1 MSDKLLGSDINPK
14 ATVQAKTDMSEN
26 YELSDGFN
34 PFDYI
39 ERPKPENLEVSVG
52 DALKAATTSGLR
64 SVQGIFEIPNQ
75 INHSS
80 TEKAYMQRVPEEL
93 RAKAKP
99 TPFEDKRKSLSNIAV
114 DKLGEWAD
122 SVQDTMSSDAQKA
135 MHTPFYRDGEVSS
148 DPAVWGIQFANLVG
162 YMAPTVAT
170 MIATRKVPIDSLA
183 PNIKSLMLR
192 SGVSAEM
199 AEKALPHTLNAIKN
213 APALGVGV
221 ASDVGSQGVQAREML
236 LNASHEQLMQS
247 PTYIQAFRDIHADP
261 ENAGLS
267 NEQKFELAKER
278 VSNIASQDTMTDPKT
293 IAASVLATGFGDV
306 ALSRAVLSGTAKSAG
321 GLRGAATGFLKGGTK
336 EGGLEFGQEYTT
348 QRVSNEISNKHAGT
362 NLDLDSGAMDAGIN
376 GLIGGFAMGG
386 GMGAAGGLRSAQPT
400 NQDMPEHNEVSVDQN
415 AVDVSAT
422 ADLENEQQAE
432 SKPSSR
438 DQSRVQWGYTKEEA
452 IDDLDAPAYLREEL
466 RNQEG
471 PQPQHEASIDPNDL
485 DTPAYMRQG
494 KTINTDPNAAE
505 QQQQTD
511 NLPAVS
517 DIKGEWIGADEQQDQ
532 PQAEQPASIGYQQQP
547 RLKGENIIYGDAP
560 VRKPVDDHMEQ
571 QTSAPQ
577 FNNGEQVKGSVFMP
591 REQSTELQPVGDV
604 KPQVVIDGEYYTVE
618 RNGAGT
624 QLVPSDARPSVI
636 YGRDTRPE
644 QDTTIYDKQVGYPQF
659 ENGISKNK
667 LRQLKYLANR
677 ISEKIPLAMQKL
689 KGAARFTR
697 PEYRTRL
704 VSLADE
710 ATSLG
715 NSKTI
720 NTQIDSISDAITKLG
735 GISRTI
741 AESEGLDP
749 AAFKR
754 NRLFPATS
762 GRSFDDLAES
772 LNEYGYTNRSG
783 GQLTAND
790 VLDLVDGEV
799 NSGERHF
806 SAQSDMLSETE
817 QGSALVD
824 LVREYGAERVQAA
837 IGKALTG
844 GRLGDRQAEIV
855 NEAMDV
861 IETGRIEQA
870 GGIEYRRAEREARR
884 DARIAKRKQ
893 QMDDAVMDLDFPS
906 WVTDEVTAQT
916 ESEYNETIEAVLNTA
931 VDHATAANPVAAEA
945 LLDQYEAGQI
955 TTASLIEQL
964 GALDYADQQ
973 KLRDVEKFKP
983 ATEGADY
990 SSDASGIGEGQA
1002 NSSEVNR
1009 GGNRS
1014 DGVSAEQS
1022 TEQSVG
1028 RVPKNSARSYRQN
1041 EGAEVGNDIAVAL
1054 EQTAKPT
1061 GIDTRSQLSSID
1073 FASLRK
1079 EIRRLGED
1087 PEWSVPGR
1095 TDHFNNR
1102 LGQAEDMASGR
1113 SPVNQEIADWAIKL
1127 DSDFKQEQQIE
1138 ADRKANQQ
1146 QVLAEQQRQHE
1157 EKQQQ
1162 EKQTRQE
1169 QLSKGNS
1176 DNEREQAYLDTLEEP
1191 SNYDKASYATWI
1203 AKRSKE
1209 YKQAS
1214 GISGDIGQSDG
1225 FTAFIRDYADNNL
1238 ASRLQPSQSGTT
1250 TSNTTLLPK
1259 DFDQQNTKDLK
1270 SGAYPLGYHNAITR
1284 GIYHDGI
1291 TQANYLQAL
1300 NTLIANKDDVIQR
1313 LNKYTVPV
1321 LRNIVGGWHVADMKK
1336 PQLVQAAWKR
1346 LLETYNFNA
1355 GDVTTE
1361 TVDMSYFSLSAEEKA
1376 KIAADKETAMVEQ
1389 LRQTTQA
1396 DLDAYLAKRNEQK
1409 AEREAEKKA
1418 EEEVLENPVTLQDYR
1433 KLVSKK
1439 GIGALTPEQR
1449 ATFDQLVTDEELTK
1463 RKANEEKQAVKRGFD
1478 TDDELDVNPI
1488 EKGTH
1493 GKTGEP
1499 IFNVSLKTRLGTD
1512 KFKEA
1517 ASFAR
1522 SLKGGYWRGNFFF
1535 NSEADAQTFINW
1547 LKGDDVDL
1555 SANKADKQAE
1565 KTMNSTE
1572 RMEAL
1577 ADRLEESANEV
1588 YNRDRKE
1595 NTSKRMREADHARQ
1609 QADKDIA
1616 TAKTFRAIAKGIK
1629 DGSIKYLSKLT
1640 AKTQLEMLQS
1650 LINQARWRAITSDTE
1665 HLVYMDQMGHKHW
1678 KKDAPIAEKVALV
1691 KYPFSEINRE
1701 NLITIANKMVETK
1714 GFVMLGKRILK
1725 KERQKTDRMTQLNI
1739 DSADTRKIIAFAK
1752 ANDMLGDLADNF
1764 NRLQKLGITTPA
1776 MLRTALIELDS
1787 VTQQGVE
1794 QNANN
1799 AKLAGME
1806 RNLKRKVITN
1816 RNAFVDFFP
1825 TPATIA
1831 TDIVEL
1837 ASIEQGMSVLE
1848 PSAGH
1853 GMLADAALNAG
1864 GDVQTVEMAGDLIDI
1879 LEAKGHKVDGGDF
1892 MEYQPN
1898 KMYDRIVMNPPFSN
1912 DMDIDHVQ
1920 RAYEMLKPG
1929 GRMVAI
1935 VSSMAGNRQNKKNKA
1950 FREWLDDLAAEE
1962 QMLPDDAFKAS
1973 LNPTSV
1979 RTKTLVI
1986 EKPAQGSTKQLESD
2000 LIKALLN
2007 NTKSKQLENRVAE
2020 LVDRIKEAGGNWQAV
2035 QASLTM
2041 AGSES
2046 DIKNGI
2052 SLAAATLKSAG
2063 QTLFS
2068 RESISPKGNAK
2079 GMPLKQAELA
2089 VKSWLRQ
2096 YKGGAM
2102 VNVKAVQTQAEAEQ
2116 ILGVSL
2122 DGYKVNA
2129 FYNEVDA
2136 TVVVVADNIAST
2148 KELRQKL
2155 RHEILVH
2162 HGLRAVTGDAEY
2174 KRVLMTVY
2182 TGLESRFLKDLIKQV
2197 ETDYSR
2203 GNLNNFVEE
2212 VLAHV
2217 AEQDRNQV
2225 QKWFDRVVASIAQA
2239 LRKVGLLAP
2248 SDITK
2253 AELRNIVE
2261 TLSDRIK
2268 SVNEWSPDNTPPPS
2282 GNGVKGHLSRTKF
2295 SRTANNSDTS
2305 AFQNAVD
2312 QARAKLAARM
2322 SGPIADTTDGG
2333 FDVPTDNIKSTIAR
2347 KLADKFQVLKELQ
2360 KNIAKSGGNIN
2371 EDNDAYLAEELF
2383 HGKAE
2388 NDLRIMKDTFIKP
2401 LADKMA
2407 QHDIS
2412 QAQLDEYLIAR
2423 HAQERNA
2430 HIASIN
2436 PKFPDGGS
2444 GMKNADAQAKLSEIK
2459 NSGKQQKYDEL
2470 AHIVD
2475 AMIAKQRDVLRD
2487 SGLETDEM
2495 IDTWQSHYKHYV
2507 PLKGLAKDESSL
2519 PRTGKGFSIG
2529 GKEAKNAMGR
2539 KSMAESPSG
2548 HAILDLSEKLIRA
2561 RKNEVGNA
2569 LLQLVQ
2575 DNPSNDYWQ
2584 VFTNENPDTAP
2595 QIVER
2600 KNPLTGEKEK
2610 IVEDRPVPMSML
2622 QDFYFPTKKNGK
2634 VYYIKLHDKRLMQA
2648 MRNMGPDT
2656 SNGIIRFMAGFNRI
2670 LASVNTSYN
2679 PEFVVGNFARDI
2691 QTAIL
2696 NLSAEQTRD
2705 DGKIKGEAIARNVV
2719 LDTFNGNV
2727 VRAIHS
2733 SLRGKQHSNPQVQE
2747 WQRHFEEFMEVGGKT
2762 GWFDMKD
2769 VEGQAKELDRMVA
2782 MANGSITGKA
2792 YKAFENVT
2800 GFIENI
2806 NGSIENAVRLSAYVN
2821 ARRAGISKKKA
2832 ASLAKNMTVN
2842 FNRRGEVGTTLNAM
2856 YMFANASIQGSAN
2869 FVRTMGSLN
2878 GDGKLK
2884 WQNLNTAQKIAIGV
2898 VAGSFALAFANRS
2911 AAGEDDDGVNWF
2923 DKVPSYVKERNFV
2936 IMKSLL
2942 GGKADGSY
2950 WSIPMPY
2957 GYNIF
2962 SVAGS
2967 GIEAAV
2973 NSDNVT
2979 PAQVA
2984 GNMALATLGAFSP
2997 IGMSSSDTVSGTVL
3011 KNALPT
3017 LGKPFFEV
3025 STNENFFGG
3034 QIYKEN
3040 MPFGTQL
3047 PDSSLSKLSTSEHYK
3062 AIASWL
3068 NEATGG
3074 SAYRS
3079 GAIDISPDVMQYITG
3094 FFGGAAL
3101 RFADVKV
3108 PGLVQRIAGDEVE
3121 DSKVAFLSRISGR
3134 VMPYADQSSFYNR
3147 RDELMQIKDEIKT
3160 INGSDR
3166 SAYMKDYGYKL
3177 RLLPML
3183 KMTEKQLKAL
3193 RKRRNAIYALDM
3205 PRAQK
3210 ELRLKSIE
3218 RQMKKVIDRFN
3229 HRYEHL
3235 QERD

>member
-1 MSDKLLGSDINPK
+1 M
-14 ATVQAKTDMSEN
+14 
-26 YELSDGFN
+26 
-34 PFDYI
+34 
-39 ERPKPENLEVSVG
+39 R
-52 DALKAATTSGLR
+52 
-64 SVQGIFEIPNQ
+64 
-75 INHSS
+75 
-80 TEKAYMQRVPEEL
+80 
-93 RAKAKP
+93 
-99 TPFEDKRKSLSNIAV
+99 
-114 DKLGEWAD
+114 
-122 SVQDTMSSDAQKA
+122 
-135 MHTPFYRDGEVSS
+135 
-148 DPAVWGIQFANLVG
+148 
-162 YMAPTVAT
+162 
-170 MIATRKVPIDSLA
+170 
-183 PNIKSLMLR
+183 
-192 SGVSAEM
+192 
-199 AEKALPHTLNAIKN
+199 
-213 APALGVGV
+213 
-221 ASDVGSQGVQAREML
+221 
-236 LNASHEQLMQS
+236 
-247 PTYIQAFRDIHADP
+247 
-261 ENAGLS
+261 AGL
-267 NEQKFELAKER
+267 EKGKRTHQKLIE
-278 VSNIASQDTMTDPKT
+278 
-293 IAASVLATGFGDV
+293 
-306 ALSRAVLSGTAKSAG
+306 
-321 GLRGAATGFLKGGTK
+321 
-336 EGGLEFGQEYTT
+336 
-348 QRVSNEISNKHAGT
+348 
-362 NLDLDSGAMDAGIN
+362 AGI
-376 GLIGGFAMGG
+376 
-386 GMGAAGGLRSAQPT
+386 
-400 NQDMPEHNEVSVDQN
+400 E
-415 AVDVSAT
+415 
-422 ADLENEQQAE
+422 
-432 SKPSSR
+432 
-438 DQSRVQWGYTKEEA
+438 
-452 IDDLDAPAYLREEL
+452 
-466 RNQEG
+466 
-471 PQPQHEASIDPNDL
+471 
-485 DTPAYMRQG
+485 
-494 KTINTDPNAAE
+494 
-505 QQQQTD
+505 
-511 NLPAVS
+511 
-517 DIKGEWIGADEQQDQ
+517 
-532 PQAEQPASIGYQQQP
+532 
-547 RLKGENIIYGDAP
+547 
-560 VRKPVDDHMEQ
+560 
-571 QTSAPQ
+571 
-577 FNNGEQVKGSVFMP
+577 
-591 REQSTELQPVGDV
+591 
-604 KPQVVIDGEYYTVE
+604 
-618 RNGAGT
+618 
-624 QLVPSDARPSVI
+624 
-636 YGRDTRPE
+636 
-644 QDTTIYDKQVGYPQF
+644 
-659 ENGISKNK
+659 
-667 LRQLKYLANR
+667 
-677 ISEKIPLAMQKL
+677 
-689 KGAARFTR
+689 
-697 PEYRTRL
+697 
-704 VSLADE
+704 
-710 ATSLG
+710 
-715 NSKTI
+715 
-720 NTQIDSISDAITKLG
+720 
-735 GISRTI
+735 
-741 AESEGLDP
+741 
-749 AAFKR
+749 
-754 NRLFPATS
+754 
-762 GRSFDDLAES
+762 
-772 LNEYGYTNRSG
+772 
-783 GQLTAND
+783 
-790 VLDLVDGEV
+790 
-799 NSGERHF
+799 
-806 SAQSDMLSETE
+806 
-817 QGSALVD
+817 
-824 LVREYGAERVQAA
+824 
-837 IGKALTG
+837 
-844 GRLGDRQAEIV
+844 
-855 NEAMDV
+855 
-861 IETGRIEQA
+861 
-870 GGIEYRRAEREARR
+870 
-884 DARIAKRKQ
+884 
-893 QMDDAVMDLDFPS
+893 
-906 WVTDEVTAQT
+906 
-916 ESEYNETIEAVLNTA
+916 
-931 VDHATAANPVAAEA
+931 
-945 LLDQYEAGQI
+945 
-955 TTASLIEQL
+955 
-964 GALDYADQQ
+964 
-973 KLRDVEKFKP
+973 
-983 ATEGADY
+983 
-990 SSDASGIGEGQA
+990 
-1002 NSSEVNR
+1002 
-1009 GGNRS
+1009 S
-1014 DGVSAEQS
+1014 DGVSAEQP

-1028 RVPKNSARSYRQN
+1028 RVSENSASSDRQD
-1041 EGAEVGNDIAVAL
+1041 ESTEVDSDIAIAV
-1054 EQTAKPT
+1054 EQTVSPANT
-1061 GIDTRSQLSSID
+1061 EIQEQLSAID

-1079 EIRRLGED
+1079 EVRRLNED

-1095 TDHFNNR
+1095 ADHFNKR
-1102 LGQAEDMASGR
+1102 LNQAEEMAAGR
-1113 SPVNQEIADWAIKL
+1113 SPVDQEIAGWAINFNRTL
-1127 DSDFKQEQQIE
+1127 KQERQAE
-1138 ADRKANQQ
+1138 VDRQASNQKA
-1146 QVLAEQQRQHE
+1146 LTDQQRQRD

-1169 QLSKGNS
+1169 QLSKGKS
-1176 DNEREQAYLDTLEEP
+1176 DNEREQAYLDTLENP
-1191 SNYDKASYATWI
+1191 STYDKAGYGAWI

-1225 FTAFIRDYADNNL
+1225 FTTFIRDYADNNL
-1238 ASRLQPSQSGTT
+1238 ASRLQSSKPVTT
-1250 TSNTTLLPK
+1250 KSETTLQPQ

-1270 SGAYPLGYHNAITR
+1270 SGAYPLDYHNAITR

-1291 TQANYLQAL
+1291 TKADYLQAL
-1300 NTLIANKDDVIQR
+1300 NTLIANKDEVIQR

-1321 LRNIVGGWHVADMKK
+1321 LRNIVGGWHAVDMKK
-1336 PQLVQAAWKR
+1336 PELLQAAWKR

-1361 TVDMSYFSLSAEEKA
+1361 TLDMSYFSLSAEEKA

-1409 AEREAEKKA
+1409 AEREAEQKA
-1418 EEEVLENPVTLQDYR
+1418 EEEALENPVTLQDYR

-1439 GIGALTPEQR
+1439 GIDTLTPEQR
-1449 ATFDQLVTDEELTK
+1449 ATFDQLVTDEELAK
-1463 RKANEEKQAVKRGFD
+1463 RKADEEKQAVKQGFD
-1478 TDDELDVNPI
+1478 TDDELDINPI

-1535 NSEADAQTFINW
+1535 NSETDAQTFINW

-1565 KTMNSTE
+1565 KTMSSTE

-1787 VTQQGVE
+1787 VTQQGVV
-1794 QNANN
+1794 QDANN

-1825 TPATIA
+1825 TPESIA

-1837 ASIEQGMSVLE
+1837 ANIEQGMSVLE

-1864 GDVQTVEMAGDLIDI
+1864 GDVQTVEMAGDLVDI
-1879 LEAKGHKVDGGDF
+1879 LEAKGHKVEGGDF

-1898 KMYDRIVMNPPFSN
+1898 QMYDRILMNPPFSN

-1920 RAYEMLKPG
+1920 HAYDMLKPG

-1962 QMLPDDAFKAS
+1962 QLLPDDAFKAS

-2000 LIKALLN
+2000 LIDALLN
-2007 NTKSKQLENRVAE
+2007 NTKSKQLDNRVAE
-2020 LVDRIKEAGGNWQAV
+2020 LVDRIKEVGGNWQAV
-2035 QASLTM
+2035 QDNLTNID
-2041 AGSES
+2041 SES
-2046 DIKNGI
+2046 RINDGI
-2052 SLAAATLKSAG
+2052 ALATEALKSAG

-2068 RESISPKGNAK
+2068 RESISPKDNTK

-2102 VNVKAVQTQAEAEQ
+2102 VNVKVVQTQAEAER

-2136 TVVVVADNIAST
+2136 TVVVVADNIANT

-2217 AEQDRNQV
+2217 AEQDRNQI
-2225 QKWFDRVVASIAQA
+2225 QKWLDRVVASIAQA

-2248 SDITK
+2248 SDMTK

-2268 SVNEWSPDNTPPPS
+2268 AVNEWSPDNTPPPS

-2295 SRTANNSDTS
+2295 SRTANNGDTS
-2305 AFQNAVD
+2305 AFQKAAD

-2322 SGPIADTTDGG
+2322 SGPIADTTEGG
-2333 FDVPTDNIKSTIAR
+2333 FDVPTDSIKSTIAR
-2347 KLADKFQVLKELQ
+2347 KLADKFQVLKDLQ
-2360 KNIAKSGGNIN
+2360 KNIVKSGGNIN

-2407 QHDIS
+2407 KHGIS

-2423 HAQERNA
+2423 HAQERND

-2436 PKFPDGGS
+2436 AKFPDGGS
-2444 GMKNADAQAKLSEIK
+2444 GMTNADAQAKLNEIR
-2459 NSGKQQKYDEL
+2459 NSGKQKQYDEL

-2507 PLKGLAKDESSL
+2507 PLKGIAKDESSL

-2529 GKEAKNAMGR
+2529 GKEARNAMGR

-2622 QDFYFPTKKNGK
+2622 QDFYFPTKKDGK
-2634 VYYIKLHDKRLMQA
+2634 VYYIKLHDKRLMHA

-2679 PEFVVGNFARDI
+2679 PEFVIGNFMRDI

-2705 DGKIKGEAIARNVV
+2705 DGKIKGEAIVKQV
-2719 LDTFNGNV
+2719 IKDTVSGKV
-2727 VRAIHS
+2727 IRAIHS
-2733 SLRGKQHSNPQVQE
+2733 TLRNKQHSDPEIQE

-2792 YKAFENVT
+2792 YKAFETVT
-2800 GFIENI
+2800 GFVENI
-2806 NGSIENAVRLSAYVN
+2806 NGFIENAVRLSAYVN
-2821 ARRAGISKKKA
+2821 ARKAGISKKKS

-2869 FVRTMGSLN
+2869 FIRTMGSLN

-2911 AAGEDDDGVNWF
+2911 TAGEDEDGVNWF
-2923 DKVPSYVKERNFV
+2923 DKIPSYVKERNFI

-2942 GGKADGSY
+2942 GGEADGSY

-2962 SVAGS
+2962 SVAGA
-2967 GIEAAV
+2967 GIESAV

-2984 GNMALATLGAFSP
+2984 GSMALATMGAFSP
-2997 IGMSSSDTVSGTVL
+2997 IGMSDSETVAGTIL

-3017 LGKPFFEV
+3017 VGKPFLEV
-3025 STNENFFGG
+3025 ALNENFFGG
-3034 QIYKEN
+3034 QIYQEN
-3040 MPFGTQL
+3040 MPFGTQV
-3047 PDSSLSKLSTSEHYK
+3047 PYSSMGKRSTGEGYK
-3062 AIASWL
+3062 EVAKWL
-3068 NEATGG
+3068 NQTTGG
-3074 SAYRS
+3074 SDFRS
-3079 GAIDISPDVMQYITG
+3079 GIVDLPPETMKYIVDY
-3094 FFGGAAL
+3094 FGGGAL
-3101 RFADVKV
+3101 RFALDKGPSAVMKAM
-3108 PGLVQRIAGDEVE
+3108 GEEVE
-3121 DSKVAFLSRISGR
+3121 DRKVAFLSRVSGR
-3134 VMPYADQSSFYNR
+3134 VMPYADQSTFYDR
-3147 RDELMQIKDEIKT
+3147 RDELMQIKDEAKSVR
-3160 INGSDR
+3160 GAERKEFMADH
-3166 SAYMKDYGYKL
+3166 GYKL
-3177 RLLPML
+3177 RLLPLL
-3183 KMTEKQLKAL
+3183 KATEKQLKDL
-3193 RKRRNAIYALDM
+3193 RKSRNRIYSLDI
-3205 PRAQK
+3205 PTADK
-3210 ELRLKSIE
+3210 NLRIKNIE
-3218 RQMKKVIDRFN
+3218 RRMKTVIDRFN
-3229 HRYEHL
+3229 LRYKRL
-3235 QERD
+3235 VK

>member
-1 MSDKLLGSDINPK
+1 MQFYGVHMSDKLLGSDINPK

-39 ERPKPENLEVSVG
+39 EKPKPENLEVSVG

-93 RAKAKP
+93 RSEAKP

-336 EGGLEFGQEYTT
+336 EGGLEFSQEYTT

-386 GMGAAGGLRSAQPT
+386 GMGAAGGLRSAQQT
-400 NQDMPEHNEVSVDQN
+400 NQDMPEHNEASADTAKSNVAEASTDPN
-415 AVDVSAT
+415 TVDVSAT
-422 ADLENEQQAE
+422 ANLGDKAEAPADTAKSNEAE
-432 SKPSSR
+432 VNHS
-438 DQSRVQWGYTKEEA
+438 QSDHERPHVQWGYTKEEA
-452 IDDLDAPAYLREEL
+452 VDDLDAPAYIREEL

-471 PQPQHEASIDPNDL
+471 PQLQHEVSIDPNDL

-494 KTINTDPNAAE
+494 KTINTEPNIEQPNQRGNLPVVSDIEGESAGE
-505 QQQQTD
+505 SNVLNQQQQVQ
-511 NLPAVS
+511 PEA
-517 DIKGEWIGADEQQDQ
+517 IGDQQT
-532 PQAEQPASIGYQQQP
+532 
-547 RLKGENIIYGDAP
+547 RLKDKDIIYGDAP
-560 VRKPVDDHMEQ
+560 VRKPIGGHMEQ
-571 QTSAPQ
+571 QTSASQ
-577 FNNGEQVKGSVFMP
+577 FNNGD
-591 REQSTELQPVGDV
+591 QSIELQPAGDV
-604 KPQVVIDGEYYTVE
+604 KLQVVIDGEHYTVE
-618 RNGAGT
+618 HNGAGT
-624 QLVPSDARPSVI
+624 QLVPSDAQPSVI

-659 ENGISKNK
+659 ENGIPKKK

-677 ISEKIPLAMQKL
+677 ISEKVPLAMQKL

-715 NSKTI
+715 NSRTI

-884 DARIAKRKQ
+884 EARIAKRKQ
-893 QMDDAVMDLDFPS
+893 QMDDTVMDLDIPS

-931 VDHATAANPVAAEA
+931 VDHATAANPVVAEA

-964 GALDYADQQ
+964 GVLDYADQQ
-973 KLRDVEKFKP
+973 KLRNVEKFKP

-990 SSDASGIGEGQA
+990 SSDASRIGEGQA
-1002 NSSEVNR
+1002 NSSAVNR

-1028 RVPKNSARSYRQN
+1028 GVPENSARSYRKN
-1041 EGAEVGNDIAVAL
+1041 EGAEVGNDNSTQKKLA
-1054 EQTAKPT
+1054 T
-1061 GIDTRSQLSSID
+1061 DTQVNSSEKKINDMRSID
-1073 FASLRK
+1073 NNDTSLTNK
-1079 EIRRLGED
+1079 PHKDNIDYSFDLVKAELD
-1087 PEWSVPGR
+1087 AGR
-1095 TDHFNNR
+1095 GH
-1102 LGQAEDMASGR
+1102 LIPSE
-1113 SPVNQEIADWAIKL
+1113 
-1127 DSDFKQEQQIE
+1127 
-1138 ADRKANQQ
+1138 
-1146 QVLAEQQRQHE
+1146 
-1157 EKQQQ
+1157 
-1162 EKQTRQE
+1162 
-1169 QLSKGNS
+1169 
-1176 DNEREQAYLDTLEEP
+1176 YLHR
-1191 SNYDKASYATWI
+1191 Y
-1203 AKRSKE
+1203 SKE
-1209 YKQAS
+1209 YKIRNNEKS
-1214 GISGDIGQSDG
+1214 V
-1225 FTAFIRDYADNNL
+1225 TAKKNVHF
-1238 ASRLQPSQSGTT
+1238 SKQ
-1250 TSNTTLLPK
+1250 
-1259 DFDQQNTKDLK
+1259 
-1270 SGAYPLGYHNAITR
+1270 
-1284 GIYHDGI
+1284 GI
-1291 TQANYLQAL
+1291 T
-1300 NTLIANKDDVIQR
+1300 
-1313 LNKYTVPV
+1313 P
-1321 LRNIVGGWHVADMKK
+1321 
-1336 PQLVQAAWKR
+1336 
-1346 LLETYNFNA
+1346 
-1355 GDVTTE
+1355 
-1361 TVDMSYFSLSAEEKA
+1361 
-1376 KIAADKETAMVEQ
+1376 
-1389 LRQTTQA
+1389 
-1396 DLDAYLAKRNEQK
+1396 
-1409 AEREAEKKA
+1409 EAEH
-1418 EEEVLENPVTLQDYR
+1418 
-1433 KLVSKK
+1433 S
-1439 GIGALTPEQR
+1439 G
-1449 ATFDQLVTDEELTK
+1449 
-1463 RKANEEKQAVKRGFD
+1463 
-1478 TDDELDVNPI
+1478 
-1488 EKGTH
+1488 
-1493 GKTGEP
+1493 
-1499 IFNVSLKTRLGTD
+1499 
-1512 KFKEA
+1512 
-1517 ASFAR
+1517 
-1522 SLKGGYWRGNFFF
+1522 
-1535 NSEADAQTFINW
+1535 
-1547 LKGDDVDL
+1547 
-1555 SANKADKQAE
+1555 
-1565 KTMNSTE
+1565 
-1572 RMEAL
+1572 
-1577 ADRLEESANEV
+1577 
-1588 YNRDRKE
+1588 
-1595 NTSKRMREADHARQ
+1595 
-1609 QADKDIA
+1609 
-1616 TAKTFRAIAKGIK
+1616 
-1629 DGSIKYLSKLT
+1629 
-1640 AKTQLEMLQS
+1640 
-1650 LINQARWRAITSDTE
+1650 
-1665 HLVYMDQMGHKHW
+1665 
-1678 KKDAPIAEKVALV
+1678 
-1691 KYPFSEINRE
+1691 
-1701 NLITIANKMVETK
+1701 
-1714 GFVMLGKRILK
+1714 
-1725 KERQKTDRMTQLNI
+1725 
-1739 DSADTRKIIAFAK
+1739 
-1752 ANDMLGDLADNF
+1752 
-1764 NRLQKLGITTPA
+1764 
-1776 MLRTALIELDS
+1776 
-1787 VTQQGVE
+1787 
-1794 QNANN
+1794 
-1799 AKLAGME
+1799 
-1806 RNLKRKVITN
+1806 
-1816 RNAFVDFFP
+1816 
-1825 TPATIA
+1825 
-1831 TDIVEL
+1831 
-1837 ASIEQGMSVLE
+1837 
-1848 PSAGH
+1848 
-1853 GMLADAALNAG
+1853 
-1864 GDVQTVEMAGDLIDI
+1864 
-1879 LEAKGHKVDGGDF
+1879 
-1892 MEYQPN
+1892 
-1898 KMYDRIVMNPPFSN
+1898 
-1912 DMDIDHVQ
+1912 
-1920 RAYEMLKPG
+1920 
-1929 GRMVAI
+1929 
-1935 VSSMAGNRQNKKNKA
+1935 
-1950 FREWLDDLAAEE
+1950 
-1962 QMLPDDAFKAS
+1962 
-1973 LNPTSV
+1973 
-1979 RTKTLVI
+1979 
-1986 EKPAQGSTKQLESD
+1986 
-2000 LIKALLN
+2000 
-2007 NTKSKQLENRVAE
+2007 
-2020 LVDRIKEAGGNWQAV
+2020 
-2035 QASLTM
+2035 
-2041 AGSES
+2041 
-2046 DIKNGI
+2046 
-2052 SLAAATLKSAG
+2052 
-2063 QTLFS
+2063 
-2068 RESISPKGNAK
+2068 K

-2136 TVVVVADNIAST
+2136 TVVVVADNIANT

-2217 AEQDRNQV
+2217 AEQDRNKV
-2225 QKWFDRVVASIAQA
+2225 QKWLDRVVASIAQA

-2248 SDITK
+2248 SDMTK

-2295 SRTANNSDTS
+2295 SRTSNTDNKSS
-2305 AFQNAVD
+2305 FQAD
-2312 QARAKLAARM
+2312 AEQAWARLAARM
-2322 SGPIADTTDGG
+2322 SGPIADTADGG
-2333 FDVPTDNIKSTIAR
+2333 FDIPTDNIKSTFIR
-2347 KLADKFQVLKELQ
+2347 KFADKFQILKELQ
-2360 KNIAKSGGNIN
+2360 KNIAKSGGKIT
-2371 EDNDAYLAEELF
+2371 EENDAYLAEELF
-2383 HGKAE
+2383 HGRAE
-2388 NDLRIMKDTFIKP
+2388 TDLRKMKDTFIKP

-2407 QHDIS
+2407 QHGIS

-2430 HIASIN
+2430 YIAKIN

-2444 GMKNADAQAKLSEIK
+2444 GMKNADAQAKLDEIK

-2507 PLKGLAKDESSL
+2507 PLKGIAKDESSL
-2519 PRTGKGFSIG
+2519 PHTGKGFSIG
-2529 GKEAKNAMGR
+2529 GKEARNAMGR
-2539 KSMAESPSG
+2539 KSMAESPSS
-2548 HAILDLSEKLIRA
+2548 HAIIDLTEKIIRAQKNQVGNTLLKLI
-2561 RKNEVGNA
+2561 
-2569 LLQLVQ
+2569 Q
-2575 DNPSNDYWQ
+2575 DNPSPDYWQ
-2584 VFTNENPDTAP
+2584 IFTNENPDTAP
-2595 QIVER
+2595 QRIER
-2600 KNPLTGEKEK
+2600 KNPVTGEKET
-2610 IVEDRPVPMSML
+2610 IVVDRHVPMAMMP
-2622 QDFYFPTKKNGK
+2622 DHYFATKKDGK
-2634 VYYIKLHDKRLMQA
+2634 IYYIKLHDQRLMKA

-2656 SNGIIRFMAGFNRI
+2656 SNGVIRFMAGFNRI
-2670 LASVNTSYN
+2670 LAIVNTSYN
-2679 PEFVVGNFARDI
+2679 PEFVIGNFPRDI

-2705 DGKIKGEAIARNVV
+2705 DGKIKGEAIVKQTIK
-2719 LDTFNGNV
+2719 DIKK
-2727 VRAIHS
+2727 AIPAIYA
-2733 SLRGKQHSNPQVQE
+2733 SLRNKTSKSPKIQE

-2769 VEGQAKELDRMVA
+2769 VDGQAKELDRMVA

-2800 GFIENI
+2800 GFVENI
-2806 NGSIENAVRLSAYVN
+2806 NGTIENAVRLSAYVN
-2821 ARRAGISKKKA
+2821 ARKAGISKKKA

-2856 YMFANASIQGSAN
+2856 YMFANASIQSSAN

-2884 WQNLNTAQKIAIGV
+2884 WQNLNTAQKIAIGI

-2942 GGKADGSY
+2942 GGKADGTY

-2984 GNMALATLGAFSP
+2984 GNMALAMLGAFSP
-2997 IGMSSSDTVSGTVL
+2997 IGMSESKTVSGTIL
-3011 KNALPT
+3011 KNAAPT
-3017 LGKPFFEV
+3017 IAKPFVEV
-3025 STNENFFGG
+3025 GLNENFHGG

-3068 NEATGG
+3068 NKVTGG

-3079 GAIDISPDVMQYITG
+3079 KGIDISPDVMQYIVG
-3094 FFGGAAL
+3094 YFGGAAL

-3108 PGLVQRIAGDEVE
+3108 PGLVQRVTGDEIE
-3121 DSKVAFLSRISGR
+3121 DSQVAFLSRISGR
-3134 VMPYADQSSFYNR
+3134 VMPYEDQKTFYNR
-3147 RDELMQIKDEIKT
+3147 RDELMQIRDEIKT

-3193 RKRRNAIYALDM
+3193 RKRRDAIYALDM

-3210 ELRLKSIE
+3210 DLRLKSIE

-3229 HRYEHL
+3229 LRYTQLKGAQLLTEGAITPSVKTMVLIVHQL
-3235 QERD
+3235 ILWNLRKFRYLPISTICNRQQFIDSKYVSFFQQGRERTLTYNERIIRDEFRFYWLPIFE